1 MAYPLETG
9 TTRTATAT
17 VINLPLQLGLTSPT
31 RTWGASTFAVYSRTT
46 AGATIWRMPLPP
58 QTGQMW
64 PRSRP
69 A

>member
-17 VINLPLQLGLTSPT
+17 VVNVPADVTPTAT
-31 RTWGASTFAVYSRTT
+31 RTWGTTTMAVYGRTSPT
-46 AGATIWRMPLPP
+46 YLWRMPMPP
-58 QTGQMW
+58 ATGQTW